1 MYLGIRGSKDV
12 YVGITRQAIN
22 IRQAQHGS
30 RFTLEQ
36 VTSYSLTRNQAR
48 AVEQA
53 LILRNPQYLNRI
65 NSISPKRPIYN
76 DAVKWGNNFLKGMG
90 L

>member
-1 MYLGIRGSKDV
+1 M
-12 YVGITRQAIN
+12 
-22 IRQAQHGS
+22 
-30 RFTLEQ
+30 FTLRQ
-36 VTSYSLTRNQAR
+36 VTTYSLTRNQAR

-53 LILRNPQYLNRI
+53 LILRNPQYINRI

-76 DAVKWGNNFLKGMG
+76 DAVKWGNDFLKGMG